1 MTTANPAKNVTPL
14 EDLRAVR
21 WLQDAL
27 APARA
32 RLREAPTPE
41 ALARIRERVLGDT
54 ATRKR
59 ERSIAA

>member
-1 MTTANPAKNVTPL
+1 MTTANLAENVTPL
-14 EDLRAVR
+14 EDLRTVR
-21 WLQDAL
+21 WLQDTL

-32 RLREAPTPE
+32 RLRETPTPE